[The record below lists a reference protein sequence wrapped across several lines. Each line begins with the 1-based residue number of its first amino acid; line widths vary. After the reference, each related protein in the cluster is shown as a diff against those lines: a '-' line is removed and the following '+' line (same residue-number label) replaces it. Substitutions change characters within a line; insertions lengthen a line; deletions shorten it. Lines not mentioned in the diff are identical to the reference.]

1 MTVPPRGRTAAE
13 HLLALRDE
21 LPRLPVESVPV
32 KALKI
37 SGSPRSRTESPEH
50 ARTLLEA
57 GDRLP
62 PVLVHHPSM
71 VVIDGIHRVRAAEM
85 RGRAT
90 IPVRFFRGST
100 EEGRLLAVALNVTH
114 GLPLSLAERT
124 AAAER
129 ILAAHPT
136 WSDRS
141 VAAVAGLSAGR
152 TAALR
157 RRLLG
162 TPGPGAV
169 RVGRDGRARP
179 LDPSRGRELAASL
192 IRSNPQASLREIAK
206 EAGISPA
213 TVAKVR
219 DHLAREDGTTV
230 PPEGSRAAQAS
241 GASRATGA
249 GIGRGAPAAGR
260 GQPSDLGEIHRL
272 LRGDPS
278 LRFTESGRS
287 VLRLLDSGAA
297 VALNRAEIAAS
308 LPAHCKTAV
317 AQLARAYAQ
326 SWQLLANEVAR

>member
-37 SGSPRSRTESPEH
+37 TGSPRSRMESPEH

-90 IPVRFFRGST
+90 IPVRFFRGSA

-114 GLPLSLAERT
+114 GLPLSPGERT

-141 VAAVAGLSAGR
+141 VASVVGLSAGR

-157 RRLLG
+157 RRVLG
-162 TPGPGAV
+162 APGPGAV

-219 DHLAREDGTTV
+219 DHLAREDGAAV
-230 PPEGSRAAQAS
+230 PP
-241 GASRATGA
+241 GASRGTGA
-249 GIGRGAPAAGR
+249 GIGRGAPADGR
-260 GQPSDLGEIHRL
+260 GRPSDVGEIHRL

-297 VALNRAEIAAS
+297 VALNRQEIAAS